1 MKPFKALLLTLA
13 LASAGFAQA
22 AHKFE
27 FQDVCGS
34 PTVESQT
41 FPKHSGIVA
50 KIIDGDTV
58 EVKDGYG
65 KVWIVELAGVGS
77 IDGSEE
83 AKMYLTK
90 NILNKNVAFRG
101 NPDKTK
107 DPVIEA
113 MLVRKGVDINRYLI
127 ENGLVKYRETEYG
140 YAVSNYELCVFDK
153 LETKARNAKLGIW
166 AGK

>member
-1 MKPFKALLLTLA
+1 MKPFKTLLLTSV

-22 AHKFE
+22 ANKFE
-27 FQDVCGS
+27 FEDVCGS
-34 PTVESQT
+34 PAVESQI
-41 FPKHSGIVA
+41 FPKRSGIVA

-77 IDGSEE
+77 VDGNDE
-83 AKMYLTK
+83 AKVYLTK
-90 NILNKNVAFRG
+90 NVLDKKVDFHG

-107 DPVIEA
+107 DPIIEA

-127 ENGLVKYRETEYG
+127 ENGLAKYRETEYG
-140 YAVSNYELCVFDK
+140 YAVSNYELCVLDK
-153 LETKARNAKLGIW
+153 LETRARLSRVGIW
-166 AGK
+166 TGK